1 MTKNRYYM
9 KKKKKIQSKDKKK
22 ETKTLWEEHLEYI
35 NGYPSLNPLAN
46 LKPSR
51 KFKRKIK

>member
-1 MTKNRYYM
+1 M
-9 KKKKKIQSKDKKK
+9 KKKKRIQPKDKKK

-51 KFKRKIK
+51 KFKRKFK

>member
-1 MTKNRYYM
+1 M
-9 KKKKKIQSKDKKK
+9 KKKKRIQPKDKKK
-22 ETKTLWEEHLEYI
+22 EEAKTLWEEHLEYI
-35 NGYPSLNPLAN
+35 NGYPSLDPLAN